1 VEQTVSFKDDDYY
14 ERNNITFLNDKPCKE
29 STFAKSYGYPVAT
42 FDGKLQRLSRV
53 IWKNHYGP
61 DSLLSH
67 ELIMHQCDNP
77 GCIEITHL
85 TLGDNS
91 LNIKDAYAKGRKGKY
106 KLPNDLKSYEIGYLL

>member
-1 VEQTVSFKDDDYY
+1 MSFKDDDYY

-29 STFAKSYGYPVAT
+29 TTFTPSNKYPTIHV
-42 FDGKLQRLSRV
+42 DGKMQRLSRV

-67 ELIMHQCDNP
+67 EYILHQCDNTR
-77 GCIEITHL
+77 CIEITHL

-91 LNIKDAYAKGRKGKY
+91 LNMKDAYTKGRKGKY